1 MYPINVITCTK
12 IIDRP
17 HVCCHAI
24 GYKIIAIP
32 YVSFNCDLANSQAVH
47 QVNKKKPMK
56 LDDIKKFAILK
67 NEIGIRVRDQR
78 NGAQVLLENE
88 NNPKAFAIPSLIVA
102 IWLM

>member
-1 MYPINVITCTK
+1 MYPINVITYTK

-32 YVSFNCDLANSQAVH
+32 YVLFNCDLANSQAVH
-47 QVNKKKPMK
+47 QVDKKKPMK

-67 NEIGIRVRDQR
+67 KWNRDQR
-78 NGAQVLLENE
+78 SKKYANKLEIKE
-88 NNPKAFAIPSLIVA
+88 MVPKCY
-102 IWLM
+102 